1 MPYVQTDPN
10 QWGEYIAVGF
20 LKLPNDV
27 FQADST
33 ATAPLPPSPAQPGHF
48 PGYGSH
54 PWWDPSAKRWLPV
67 ALSAVGPDQKTYAYS
82 SGDGLHL
89 VVITPTAD
97 RLLYPYPTGVE
108 GAQVL
113 AYLAAGVYVD
123 VPTAIKTGGGGSY
136 SNPVDQVGVWR
147 VDATSGAATRILP
160 TDVGGS
166 LQGGALWSVQVLAAG
181 ETLVRTD
188 LSSGQQANW
197 FTDLGRSMQFLG
209 VDHAGYPIV
218 WTFANGHLEIWHVT
232 APDKA
237 VSFDALDYAGN
248 APIYPPEITEGP
260 LIGDD
265 NGVWFGATDG
275 LYIYDATGFHK
286 VAATPGFPAGPCT

>member
-1 MPYVQTDPN
+1 M
-10 QWGEYIAVGF
+10 
-20 LKLPNDV
+20 
-27 FQADST
+27 
-33 ATAPLPPSPAQPGHF
+33 HF

-67 ALSAVGPDQKTYAYS
+67 ALSAVGPDHQAYAYS

-166 LQGGALWSVQVLAAG
+166 LQGGALWSVLALAAG

-188 LSSGQQANW
+188 LSSGQQTN
-197 FTDLGRSMQFLG
+197 FQKIPS
-209 VDHAGYPIV
+209 AG
-218 WTFANGHLEIWHVT
+218 
-232 APDKA
+232 K
-237 VSFDALDYAGN
+237 SAG
-248 APIYPPEITEGP
+248 
-260 LIGDD
+260 
-265 NGVWFGATDG
+265 
-275 LYIYDATGFHK
+275 
-286 VAATPGFPAGPCT
+286 AAAKPTRR